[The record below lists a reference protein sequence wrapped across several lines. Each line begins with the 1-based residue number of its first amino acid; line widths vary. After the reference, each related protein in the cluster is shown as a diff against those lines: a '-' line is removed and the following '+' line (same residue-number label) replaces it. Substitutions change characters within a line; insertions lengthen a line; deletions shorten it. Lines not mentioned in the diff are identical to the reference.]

1 MRYPSMDYPDSRRR
15 NSSKFVPRTL
25 LILPLAHSYIVIVEW
40 LLKLL
45 SVAMFA
51 EAPASR
57 LCFCRFL
64 LCRLGRSCY
73 TTRFNL

>member
-45 SVAMFA
+45 SVAMLLR
-51 EAPASR
+51 PASR
-57 LCFCRFL
+57 LCFSRFL